1 MPSVTSPDAAAAS
14 QPRPSQAFAWPGG
27 RAGVLLVHGLAG
39 TPTEMRFVA
48 RGLHAAGFT
57 VHAVQLAG
65 HCGSVADLVAT
76 DWRDWSRSVDAAI
89 DALAREVDHVFVAGL
104 SMGAVLALERAIA
117 RPDAIRGVALY
128 GTTFRLDGWAVPLH
142 ARLLALLPLVCG
154 LGIGREREVKERHP
168 YGIKDDRTRAWIVG
182 SMLAG
187 DSGAA
192 GLLGTPWGALAE
204 FIALSRH
211 VRRQLDRVHTPCLV
225 VHSSDDDIASL
236 ANVELIQ
243 RRVAAPVETVLLD
256 DSYHIVSI
264 DRQRDVLIDR
274 SVQFFRRL
282 AHVGDTGAVPAALPP
297 TAARA
302 PHELNPTP

>member
-1 MPSVTSPDAAAAS
+1 MPPGH
-14 QPRPSQAFAWPGG
+14 AFAWPGG

-76 DWRDWSRSVDAAI
+76 GWRDWAKSVDAAV
-89 DALAREVDHVFVAGL
+89 DALAREVDAVFVAGL
-104 SMGAVLALERAIA
+104 SMGAVLALELAIA
-117 RPDAIRGVALY
+117 RPDAVRGIALY

-154 LGIGREREVKERHP
+154 LGLGRERQVMERHP
-168 YGIKDDRTRAWIVG
+168 YGIKDERTRAWIVG

-192 GLLGTPWGALAE
+192 GLPGTPWGALAE

-211 VRRQLDRVHTPCLV
+211 VRRRLDLVRTPCLV
-225 VHSSDDDIASL
+225 VHSADDDIASL
-236 ANVELIQ
+236 ANVELIE

-256 DSYHIVSI
+256 DSYHIVSV

-274 SVQFFRRL
+274 SVRFFRKL
-282 AHVGDTGAVPAALPP
+282 APASDVDAARRAPSA

-302 PHELNPTP
+302 PHELHPTP

>member
-1 MPSVTSPDAAAAS
+1 MPPGH
-14 QPRPSQAFAWPGG
+14 AFAWPGG

-76 DWRDWSRSVDAAI
+76 GWRDWAKSVDATV
-89 DALAREVDHVFVAGL
+89 DALAREVDAVFVAGL
-104 SMGAVLALERAIA
+104 SMGAVLALELAIA
-117 RPDAIRGVALY
+117 RPDAVRGIALY

-154 LGIGREREVKERHP
+154 LGLGRERQVMERHP
-168 YGIKDDRTRAWIVG
+168 YGIKDERTRAWIVG

-192 GLLGTPWGALAE
+192 GLPGTPWGALAE

-211 VRRQLDRVHTPCLV
+211 VRRRLDLVRTPCLV
-225 VHSSDDDIASL
+225 VHSADDDIASL
-236 ANVELIQ
+236 ANVELIE

-256 DSYHIVSI
+256 DSYHIVSV
-264 DRQRDVLIDR
+264 DRQRDLVIDR
-274 SVQFFRRL
+274 SVRFFRKL
-282 AHVGDTGAVPAALPP
+282 APASDVDAARRAPSA

-302 PHELNPTP
+302 PHELHPTP

>member
-1 MPSVTSPDAAAAS
+1 MPPGH
-14 QPRPSQAFAWPGG
+14 AFAWPGG

-76 DWRDWSRSVDAAI
+76 GWRDWAKSVDATV
-89 DALAREVDHVFVAGL
+89 DALAREVDAVFVAGL
-104 SMGAVLALERAIA
+104 SMGAVLALELAIA
-117 RPDAIRGVALY
+117 RPDAVRGIALY

-154 LGIGREREVKERHP
+154 LGLGRERQVMERHP
-168 YGIKDDRTRAWIVG
+168 YGIKDERTRAWIVG

-192 GLLGTPWGALAE
+192 GHPGTPWGALAE

-211 VRRQLDRVHTPCLV
+211 VRRRLDLVRTPCLV
-225 VHSSDDDIASL
+225 VHSADDDIASL
-236 ANVELIQ
+236 ANVELIE

-256 DSYHIVSI
+256 DSYHIVSV

-274 SVQFFRRL
+274 SVRFFRKL
-282 AHVGDTGAVPAALPP
+282 APASDVDAAPRAP
-297 TAARA
+297 SSTAARA
-302 PHELNPTP
+302 PHELHPTP

>member
-1 MPSVTSPDAAAAS
+1 MPSVTLPDAAAM
-14 QPRPSQAFAWPGG
+14 PLCHAFAWPGG

-76 DWRDWSRSVDAAI
+76 GWRDWAKSVDAAV
-89 DALAREVDHVFVAGL
+89 DALAREVDDVFVAGL
-104 SMGAVLALERAIA
+104 SMGAVLALELAIA
-117 RPDAIRGVALY
+117 RPDAVRGLALY
-128 GTTFRLDGWAVPLH
+128 GTTFRLDGWAVPLQ
-142 ARLLALLPLVCG
+142 ARMLALLPLVCSLG
-154 LGIGREREVKERHP
+154 LGRERQVMERHP
-168 YGIKDDRTRAWIVG
+168 YGIKDERTRAWIVG

-192 GLLGTPWGALAE
+192 GLPGTPWGALAE

-211 VRRQLDRVHTPCLV
+211 VRRRLDLVRTPCLV

-236 ANVELIQ
+236 ANVELIA

-256 DSYHIVSI
+256 DSYHIVSV

-274 SVQFFRRL
+274 SVRFFRKL
-282 AHVGDTGAVPAALPP
+282 APASDLNAARAPSA

-302 PHELNPTP
+302 PHELHPTP

>member
-1 MPSVTSPDAAAAS
+1 VPSATLPDAAA
-14 QPRPSQAFAWPGG
+14 PPPPHAFAWRGG

-76 DWRDWSRSVDAAI
+76 GWRDWAKSVDAAV
-89 DALAREVDHVFVAGL
+89 DALAREVDDVFVAGL

-117 RPDAIRGVALY
+117 RPDAVRGVALY

-154 LGIGREREVKERHP
+154 LGLGRERQVMERHP
-168 YGIKDDRTRAWIVG
+168 YGIKDERTRAWIVG

-192 GLLGTPWGALAE
+192 GLPGTPWGALAE
-204 FIALSRH
+204 LSALSRR
-211 VRRQLDRVHTPCLV
+211 VRRRLGDVRTPCLV
-225 VHSSDDDIASL
+225 VHSADDDIASL
-236 ANVELIQ
+236 ANVELIE
-243 RRVAAPVETVLLD
+243 RCVAAPVETVLLD
-256 DSYHIVSI
+256 DSYHIVSV

-274 SVQFFRRL
+274 SVRFFRKL
-282 AHVGDTGAVPAALPP
+282 APASDVDAAPRAP
-297 TAARA
+297 SATAARA
-302 PHELNPTP
+302 PHELHPTP

>member
-1 MPSVTSPDAAAAS
+1 MPSVTSPEAAAAS
-14 QPRPSQAFAWPGG
+14 EPRPSQAFAWPGG

-76 DWRDWSRSVDAAI
+76 GWRDWSRSVDN
-89 DALAREVDHVFVAGL
+89 VFVAGI

-117 RPDAIRGVALY
+117 RP
-128 GTTFRLDGWAVPLH
+128 

-154 LGIGREREVKERHP
+154 LGIGREREVMERHP

-192 GLLGTPWGALAE
+192 GHFGTPWGALAE
-204 FIALSRH
+204 FVALSRH
-211 VRRQLDRVHTPCLV
+211 VRRRLDRVRTPCLV

-236 ANVELIQ
+236 ANVELIE
-243 RRVAAPVETVLLD
+243 PIGEPSGMTV
-256 DSYHIVSI
+256 
-264 DRQRDVLIDR
+264 
-274 SVQFFRRL
+274 
-282 AHVGDTGAVPAALPP
+282 AVPTSCNRFASTGSALM
-297 TAARA
+297 
-302 PHELNPTP
+302 

>member
-1 MPSVTSPDAAAAS
+1 MPPGH
-14 QPRPSQAFAWPGG
+14 AFAWPGG

-76 DWRDWSRSVDAAI
+76 GWRDWAKSVDATV
-89 DALAREVDHVFVAGL
+89 DALAREVDAVFVAGL
-104 SMGAVLALERAIA
+104 SMGAVLALELAIA
-117 RPDAIRGVALY
+117 RPDAVRGIALY
-128 GTTFRLDGWAVPLH
+128 GTTFRLDGWAVPLQ

-154 LGIGREREVKERHP
+154 LGLGRERQVMERHP
-168 YGIKDDRTRAWIVG
+168 YGIKDERTRAWIVG

-192 GLLGTPWGALAE
+192 GLPGTPWGALAE

-211 VRRQLDRVHTPCLV
+211 VRRRLDLVRTPCLV
-225 VHSSDDDIASL
+225 VHSADDDIASL
-236 ANVELIQ
+236 ANVELIE

-256 DSYHIVSI
+256 DSYHIVSV

-274 SVQFFRRL
+274 SVRFFRKL
-282 AHVGDTGAVPAALPP
+282 APASDVDAAPRAP
-297 TAARA
+297 SATAARA
-302 PHELNPTP
+302 PHELHPTP

>member
-1 MPSVTSPDAAAAS
+1 
-14 QPRPSQAFAWPGG
+14 
-27 RAGVLLVHGLAG
+27 VLLVHGLAG

-192 GLLGTPWGALAE
+192 GHFGTPWGALAE
-204 FIALSRH
+204 FVALSRH
-211 VRRQLDRVHTPCLV
+211 VRRRLDRMRAPC
-225 VHSSDDDIASL
+225 
-236 ANVELIQ
+236 
-243 RRVAAPVETVLLD
+243 ETLLLD

-264 DRQRDVLIDR
+264 DRQRGVLIDR
-274 SVQFFRRL
+274 SVRFFRRL
-282 AHVGDTGAVPAALPP
+282 ARVGDTDGQLTSPP
-297 TAARA
+297 TAARP

>member
-1 MPSVTSPDAAAAS
+1 VTLPDAAAT
-14 QPRPSQAFAWPGG
+14 PPSHAFAWPGG

-76 DWRDWSRSVDAAI
+76 GWRDWTKSVDAAV
-89 DALAREVDHVFVAGL
+89 DALAREVDDVFVAGL
-104 SMGAVLALERAIA
+104 SMGAVLALELAIA
-117 RPDAIRGVALY
+117 RPEAARGIALY
-128 GTTFRLDGWAVPLH
+128 GTTFRLDGWAVPPH

-154 LGIGREREVKERHP
+154 LGLGRERQVMERHP
-168 YGIKDDRTRAWIVG
+168 YGIKDERTRAWIVG

-192 GLLGTPWGALAE
+192 GHPGTPWGALAE
-204 FIALSRH
+204 FVALSRQ
-211 VRRQLDRVHTPCLV
+211 VRRRLDDVRTPCLV

-236 ANVELIQ
+236 ANVELIE

-256 DSYHIVSI
+256 DSYHIVSV

-274 SVQFFRRL
+274 SVRFFRKL
-282 AHVGDTGAVPAALPP
+282 APASDVDAAPRAP
-297 TAARA
+297 SSTAARA
-302 PHELNPTP
+302 PHELHPTP

>member
-1 MPSVTSPDAAAAS
+1 MPSVTSPEAAAAS
-14 QPRPSQAFAWPGG
+14 EPRPSQAFTWPGG

-76 DWRDWSRSVDAAI
+76 GWRDWSRSVDAAI

-192 GLLGTPWGALAE
+192 GHFGTPWGALAE

-274 SVQFFRRL
+274 SVQFFGRL
-282 AHVGDTGAVPAALPP
+282 APVGDTDGPLTSPP
-297 TAARA
+297 ISARP
-302 PHELNPTP
+302 PHELHPTP

>member
-1 MPSVTSPDAAAAS
+1 MPPGH
-14 QPRPSQAFAWPGG
+14 AFAWPGG

-76 DWRDWSRSVDAAI
+76 GWRDWAKSVDATV
-89 DALAREVDHVFVAGL
+89 DALAREVDAVFVAGL
-104 SMGAVLALERAIA
+104 SMGAVLALELAIA
-117 RPDAIRGVALY
+117 RPDAVRGIALY
-128 GTTFRLDGWAVPLH
+128 GTTFRLDGWAVPLQ

-154 LGIGREREVKERHP
+154 LGLGRERQVMERHP
-168 YGIKDDRTRAWIVG
+168 YGIKDERTRAWIVG

-192 GLLGTPWGALAE
+192 GHPGTPWGALAE

-211 VRRQLDRVHTPCLV
+211 VRRRLDLVRTPCLV
-225 VHSSDDDIASL
+225 VHSADDDIASL
-236 ANVELIQ
+236 ANVELIE

-256 DSYHIVSI
+256 DSYHIVSV
-264 DRQRDVLIDR
+264 DRQRDLVIDR
-274 SVQFFRRL
+274 SVRFFRKL
-282 AHVGDTGAVPAALPP
+282 APASDVDAAPRAP
-297 TAARA
+297 SATAARA
-302 PHELNPTP
+302 PHELHPTP

>member
-1 MPSVTSPDAAAAS
+1 
-14 QPRPSQAFAWPGG
+14 
-27 RAGVLLVHGLAG
+27 VLLVHGLAG

-76 DWRDWSRSVDAAI
+76 GWRDWAKSVDAAV
-89 DALAREVDHVFVAGL
+89 DALAREVDDVFVAGL

-117 RPDAIRGVALY
+117 RPDAVRGVALY

-154 LGIGREREVKERHP
+154 LGLGRERQVMERHP
-168 YGIKDDRTRAWIVG
+168 YGIKDERTRAWIVG

-192 GLLGTPWGALAE
+192 GLPGTPWGALAE
-204 FIALSRH
+204 LSALSRR
-211 VRRQLDRVHTPCLV
+211 VRRRLGDVRTPCLV
-225 VHSSDDDIASL
+225 VHSADDDIASL
-236 ANVELIQ
+236 ANVELIE
-243 RRVAAPVETVLLD
+243 RCVAAPVETVLLD
-256 DSYHIVSI
+256 DSYHIVSV

-274 SVQFFRRL
+274 SVRFFRKL
-282 AHVGDTGAVPAALPP
+282 APASDVDAAPRAP
-297 TAARA
+297 SATAARA
-302 PHELNPTP
+302 PHELHPTP

>member
-1 MPSVTSPDAAAAS
+1 MPSVTSPEAAAAS
-14 QPRPSQAFAWPGG
+14 EPRPSQAFTWPGG

-192 GLLGTPWGALAE
+192 GHFGTPWGALAE
-204 FIALSRH
+204 FVALSRH
-211 VRRQLDRVHTPCLV
+211 VRRRLDRVRAPCLV

-264 DRQRDVLIDR
+264 DRQRGVLIDR
-274 SVQFFRRL
+274 SVRFFRRL
-282 AHVGDTGAVPAALPP
+282 ARVGDTDGQLTSPP
-297 TAARA
+297 TAARP

>member
-1 MPSVTSPDAAAAS
+1 VPSVTSPDAAAM
-14 QPRPSQAFAWPGG
+14 PPGHAFAWPGG

-76 DWRDWSRSVDAAI
+76 GWRDWAKSVDAAV
-89 DALAREVDHVFVAGL
+89 DALAREVDAVFVAGL
-104 SMGAVLALERAIA
+104 SMGAVLALELAIA
-117 RPDAIRGVALY
+117 RPDAVRGIALY
-128 GTTFRLDGWAVPLH
+128 GTTFRLDGWAVPLQ

-154 LGIGREREVKERHP
+154 LGLGRERQVMERHP
-168 YGIKDDRTRAWIVG
+168 YGIKDERTRAWIVG

-192 GLLGTPWGALAE
+192 GLPGTPWGALAE

-211 VRRQLDRVHTPCLV
+211 VRRRLDLVRTPCLV
-225 VHSSDDDIASL
+225 VHSADDDIASL
-236 ANVELIQ
+236 ANVELIE

-256 DSYHIVSI
+256 DSYHIVSV

-274 SVQFFRRL
+274 SVRFFRKL
-282 AHVGDTGAVPAALPP
+282 APASDVDAAPRAP
-297 TAARA
+297 SATAARA
-302 PHELNPTP
+302 PHELHPTP

>member
-1 MPSVTSPDAAAAS
+1 MPPGH
-14 QPRPSQAFAWPGG
+14 AFAWPGG

-76 DWRDWSRSVDAAI
+76 GWRDWAKSVDAAV
-89 DALAREVDHVFVAGL
+89 DALAREVDDVFVAGL
-104 SMGAVLALERAIA
+104 SMGAVLALEFAIA
-117 RPDAIRGVALY
+117 RPEAVRGIALY
-128 GTTFRLDGWAVPLH
+128 GTTFRLDGWAVPLQ

-154 LGIGREREVKERHP
+154 LGLGRERQVMERHP
-168 YGIKDDRTRAWIVG
+168 YGIKDERTRAWIVG
-182 SMLAG
+182 SMVAG

-192 GLLGTPWGALAE
+192 GHRGTPWGALAE

-211 VRRQLDRVHTPCLV
+211 VRRRLDLVRTPCLV
-225 VHSSDDDIASL
+225 VHSADDDIASL
-236 ANVELIQ
+236 ANVELIA

-256 DSYHIVSI
+256 DSYHIVSV
-264 DRQRDVLIDR
+264 DRQRDLLIDR
-274 SVQFFRRL
+274 SVRFFRKL
-282 AHVGDTGAVPAALPP
+282 APASDVDAAPRAP
-297 TAARA
+297 SATAARA
-302 PHELNPTP
+302 PHELHPTP